1 MQVNLLEN
9 FEFFRI
15 RSSGGIPKGDDR
27 LPGYEL
33 AQEALRRRHDE
44 LVMQAN
50 TALLP
55 SLP

>member
-44 LVMQAN
+44 FVMQAN